1 MKSSAKSATAAEAT
15 TPFSS
20 SPPPPSSLLVDD
32 NNPDDEMSSALSQEP
47 SPLELTTA
55 SAVPGISSRSSPEAV
70 SSEPSSLVGGTGD
83 EGATVVDSDQQQQQF
98 YAAQQQALLQP
109 QKLFDLNQ
117 LTEEEKIVLSASGS
131 ARLYQASSQDEID
144 AIMQQVLDSKT
155 TDTILIVSPVGRQI
169 VTCNENGDQI
179 ITRVMTTDH
188 HHHPRPD
195 GDIGFQGDSPDNQQ
209 IPEPVLDYSGQH
221 AMDRQVEYVNGS
233 SIASD
238 LGGSPPQSVI
248 YEKHLTPEHI
258 EILNEQAMRKA
269 SRGDIQDMY
278 ADQAHA
284 QQLVYDSNNNPHD
297 QLEEGGEQIMKSG
310 VGGNRIHAG
319 SDGNN
324 EVMGAVIS
332 NKPQMDLIYDTDGG
346 KTTVFTA
353 STTSSSVDGGQQ
365 KSLGMYTTSGA
376 DLETFMEGGQH
387 QMVVQHRNGLPYDSG
402 ANGGP
407 TTVYVVNEEEAMD
420 LHSGLR

>member
-1 MKSSAKSATAAEAT
+1 M
-15 TPFSS
+15 
-20 SPPPPSSLLVDD
+20 LVGDT
-32 NNPDDEMSSALSQEP
+32 NPDEEMSSALSQEP

-55 SAVPGISSRSSPEAV
+55 SAGISSRSSPEAV
-70 SSEPSSLVGGTGD
+70 SSEPSSLVGGTGED
-83 EGATVVDSDQQQQQF
+83 GATVVDSDQQQQHF

-195 GDIGFQGDSPDNQQ
+195 GDIGFQGDSPDHQQ
-209 IPEPVLDYSGQH
+209 IHEPVLDYSGQH

-233 SIASD
+233 STASD

-248 YEKHLTPEHI
+248 YEKHLTAEQI
-258 EILNEQAMRKA
+258 EMLNEQALRRA
-269 SRGDIQDMY
+269 NRGDIQDMY
-278 ADQAHA
+278 AVPTHA
-284 QQLVYDSNNNPHD
+284 EHQQLVYDSNNNPHD
-297 QLEEGGEQIMKSG
+297 QLEEAGGQILKSD
-310 VGGNRIHAG
+310 VGGNRSHDG
-319 SDGNN
+319 SDGDN
-324 EVMGAVIS
+324 EVMGAVIG
-332 NKPQMDLIYDTDGG
+332 NKSQMDLIYNTDGE

-353 STTSSSVDGGQQ
+353 STTSSSVEGVDGGQK
-365 KSLGMYTTSGA
+365 KSLGIYTTSGA
-376 DLETFMEGGQH
+376 YLDTFMEGGQH
-387 QMVVQHRNGLPYDSG
+387 QMVVQHTNGLPFDAE

-420 LHSGLR
+420 LQSGLR